1 MPSLVSISPSPR
13 LSIGRDKFAQHSAMF
28 KKDKK
33 ERKYCVKDFETL
45 GILGRGAYGEVRL
58 VRKKRHVSGKMFKT
72 MLLCHEDHEQG

>member
-1 MPSLVSISPSPR
+1 MQAKSHLVQVRGFQSVATSLR
-13 LSIGRDKFAQHSAMF
+13 AMF
-28 KKDKK
+28 KKDEK
-33 ERKYCVKDFETL
+33 ESKYCVKDFETL

>member
-1 MPSLVSISPSPR
+1 
-13 LSIGRDKFAQHSAMF
+13 MF
-28 KKDKK
+28 KKDEK
-33 ERKYCVKDFETL
+33 ESKYCVKDFETL